1 MIEESKYCSN
11 AMKKHFN
18 KELAMTK
25 HDNEDFESSAK
36 CWICDNYHIDN
47 EVKVRDHFHITGK
60 YRGSAN
66 RDSNINVNLNHK
78 IPVTFHNLE
87 NYDSHFIMQ
96 ELGKFNLKINAIPNR
111 LEKYMGFNINNKLSF
126 IDNVQLLSSSLN
138 IWLKNLSKDDFK
150 YFSQEFENNVLDL
163 VKQKGFYPF
172 EYMSD
177 FEKFKEELSSKEK
190 FYSFVNR

>member
-1 MIEESKYCSN
+1 
-11 AMKKHFN
+11 
-18 KELAMTK
+18 
-25 HDNEDFESSAK
+25 
-36 CWICDNYHIDN
+36 
-47 EVKVRDHFHITGK
+47 
-60 YRGSAN
+60 
-66 RDSNINVNLNHK
+66 
-78 IPVTFHNLE
+78 
-87 NYDSHFIMQ
+87 MQ

-138 IWLKNLSKDDFK
+138 SWLKNLSKDDFK

>member
-1 MIEESKYCSN
+1 
-11 AMKKHFN
+11 
-18 KELAMTK
+18 
-25 HDNEDFESSAK
+25 
-36 CWICDNYHIDN
+36 
-47 EVKVRDHFHITGK
+47 
-60 YRGSAN
+60 
-66 RDSNINVNLNHK
+66 
-78 IPVTFHNLE
+78 
-87 NYDSHFIMQ
+87 MQ